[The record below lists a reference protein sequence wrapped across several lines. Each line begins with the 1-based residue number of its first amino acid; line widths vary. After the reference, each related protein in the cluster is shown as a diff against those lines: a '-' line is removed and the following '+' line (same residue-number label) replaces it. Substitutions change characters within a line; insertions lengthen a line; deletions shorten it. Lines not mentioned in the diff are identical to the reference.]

1 MRPLSDTDPM
11 FLVPASVDDIAEA
24 FSESSVPGIAYA
36 ITRTEGEDDLVVRDG
51 GIIVAE
57 IYLTVMGGCVVR
69 TAPIMGDAAEMASHL
84 TDECEAD
91 ALVAAE
97 EAACCA
103 EDLIRQLGGVEAYV
117 KGGKWIPIMPNDR
130 PAWSA
135 RVVAEN
141 TRRMKA
147 LAVASH
153 LSRQARKSAQ
163 RKAA

>member
-1 MRPLSDTDPM
+1 MRPLSDTDTM
-11 FLVPASVDDIAEA
+11 FLVPAYVDDIAEA

-51 GIIVAE
+51 GIVVAE

-69 TAPIMGDAAEMASHL
+69 TAPIMGDAEEMASFI
-84 TDECEAD
+84 TDEREAN
-91 ALVAAE
+91 AIIAAE

-103 EDLIRQLGGVEAYV
+103 EDVIRQLGGVPAYIR
-117 KGGKWIPIMPNDR
+117 GNKWIPVLPNDR

-147 LAVASH
+147 VAAAAH
-153 LSRQARKSAQ
+153 LSRQARK
-163 RKAA
+163 RAA